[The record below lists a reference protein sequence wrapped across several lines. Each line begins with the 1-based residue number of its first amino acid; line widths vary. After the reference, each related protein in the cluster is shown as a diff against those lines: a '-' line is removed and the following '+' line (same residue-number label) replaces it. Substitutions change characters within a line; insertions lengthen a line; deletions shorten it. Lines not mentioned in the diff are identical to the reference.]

1 MSQDSQIMKLLDR
14 HLDSEHLTWE
24 DYDKLLKLIMA
35 DAHRCEDELRLRIGK
50 LETRINNLRSELN
63 AH

>member
-1 MSQDSQIMKLLDR
+1 MSQNSQIMKLLDR

-35 DAHRCEDELRLRIGK
+35 DAHRCENKLRLRIGK
-50 LETRINNLRSELN
+50 LET
-63 AH
+63 H